1 MSSNERETQLLGLG
15 TPCSYPHCSLLDFLP
30 FKCPHCPGSPAFC
43 AEHFHP
49 HCTTAHAHLDR
60 VAPNCPLC
68 SVPVAI
74 PPGEDPNV
82 RMERHISR
90 FCEVTNTS
98 GTQQGKGGSKICA
111 RGKCGKILFA
121 PIGCDKCHKEFCP
134 QHRFP
139 KDHSCPSLTSHR
151 PNTSSTSRPSIRP
164 SPVSA
169 APSSSSAKSAP
180 PPLSRPAPPSKPTS
194 ASSSKLSI
202 PVSVSVPNLISKTNR
217 VSSAPIL
224 STSLAS
230 ISVLPLSA
238 IKPPSPIISPKPMTR
253 TKPTSSNFLDP
264 MSFIPPRA
272 KEERESRR
280 KAMADRAKRG
290 LLTEEEKLIFAQEEA
305 ARAKKGRK
313 GDKEC
318 LVM

>member
-1 MSSNERETQLLGLG
+1 MTSETQLLGLG

-49 HCTTAHAHLDR
+49 HCTTAHANLDR

-90 FCEVTNTS
+90 FCEAMNAS
-98 GTQQGKGGSKICA
+98 GRQQGKSGSKICA
-111 RGKCGKILFA
+111 RGKCGKVLFA

-139 KDHSCPSLTSHR
+139 KDHSCTSITSHR
-151 PNTSSTSRPSIRP
+151 PNTSSTSKPPVRP
-164 SPVSA
+164 SPISVT
-169 APSSSSAKSAP
+169 PSSSSAKSAP
-180 PPLSRPAPPSKPTS
+180 QPSKPTS
-194 ASSSKLSI
+194 APSFKLSI
-202 PVSVSVPNLISKTNR
+202 PVSPSVPNVFSKTDR
-217 VSSAPIL
+217 
-224 STSLAS
+224 
-230 ISVLPLSA
+230 
-238 IKPPSPIISPKPMTR
+238 
-253 TKPTSSNFLDP
+253 
-264 MSFIPPRA
+264 RA

-280 KAMADRAKRG
+280 KAMTDRAKRG
-290 LLTEEEKLIFAQEEA
+290 LLTEEEKLILAQDEA
-305 ARAKKGRK
+305 ARAQESRK
-313 GDKEC
+313 GNKEC

>member
-1 MSSNERETQLLGLG
+1 MTTNEQLLGLG

-30 FKCPHCPGSPAFC
+30 FKCPHCPDSPSFC

-49 HCTTAHAHLDR
+49 HCTTAHANLDR

-90 FCEVTNTS
+90 FCEAMNAT
-98 GTQQGKGGSKICA
+98 GRQRGKGGSKICA
-111 RGKCGKILFA
+111 RGKCGKVLFA
-121 PIGCDKCHKEFCP
+121 PIGCDKCQKEFCP

-139 KDHSCPSLTSHR
+139 KDHTCPSLTSA
-151 PNTSSTSRPSIRP
+151 SKPSLRP
-164 SPVSA
+164 SPVSVT
-169 APSSSSAKSAP
+169 PSSSSAKSAP
-180 PPLSRPAPPSKPTS
+180 LPSSKPTLPL
-194 ASSSKLSI
+194 SSKLSI
-202 PVSVSVPNLISKTNR
+202 PVSLSVPNVFSKTDR
-217 VSSAPIL
+217 
-224 STSLAS
+224 
-230 ISVLPLSA
+230 
-238 IKPPSPIISPKPMTR
+238 
-253 TKPTSSNFLDP
+253 
-264 MSFIPPRA
+264 RA

-280 KAMADRAKRG
+280 KAMTDRAKRG
-290 LLTEEEKLIFAQEEA
+290 LLTEEEKLILAQQEA
-305 ARAKKGRK
+305 ARAQEQERRK

>member
-1 MSSNERETQLLGLG
+1 MFSNEHEAQLLGLG

-49 HCTTAHAHLDR
+49 HCTTAHTHLDR

-90 FCEVTNTS
+90 FCEVMNAS
-98 GTQQGKGGSKICA
+98 GRQQANGGSKICA
-111 RGKCGKILFA
+111 RGKCGKVLFA

-134 QHRFP
+134 HHRFP
-139 KDHSCPSLTSHR
+139 KDHSCPSLTLHR
-151 PNTSSTSRPSIRP
+151 PNTNSTSKPTSKPSIRP

-169 APSSSSAKSAP
+169 TRGSSSATSAP
-180 PPLSRPAPPSKPTS
+180 LPSSKLTPSSKPKT
-194 ASSSKLSI
+194 APFSSKLSI
-202 PVSVSVPNLISKTNR
+202 PVSVPNLFSKTDR
-217 VSSAPIL
+217 
-224 STSLAS
+224 
-230 ISVLPLSA
+230 
-238 IKPPSPIISPKPMTR
+238 
-253 TKPTSSNFLDP
+253 
-264 MSFIPPRA
+264 RA

-280 KAMADRAKRG
+280 KAMTDRAKRG
-290 LLTEEEKLIFAQEEA
+290 LLTEEEKLLFAQEEA
-305 ARAKKGRK
+305 GRAQERTT